1 MRDSFISNEKK
12 QDLVLIT
19 SLAMRI
25 SRPVFQVFVNHK
37 PIFWNQ
43 NKAHVFIFYQYG
55 DGSRENVQRISYLL
69 KQFLQNALFL
79 NTLYEQSYDEV
90 VGCFNIL

>member
-1 MRDSFISNEKK
+1 M
-12 QDLVLIT
+12 LINT
-19 SLAMRI
+19 LALRI
-25 SRPVFQVFVNHK
+25 PRPVFEVFVNHK
-37 PIFWNQ
+37 PIAWNQ

-69 KQFLQNALFL
+69 KQFLHQNALFL

-90 VGCFNIL
+90 VDCFNIL